1 MPTPRDLGLPKGWAW
16 TAAPVMESV
25 NSEDSSVDSRSIVV
39 EAPVA
44 PFVQQLFK
52 MVNTG
57 TLIQWSED
65 GEAIEVPDPGR
76 FAAEIC
82 PL

>member
-1 MPTPRDLGLPKGWAW
+1 
-16 TAAPVMESV
+16 MESV

>member
-1 MPTPRDLGLPKGWAW
+1 
-16 TAAPVMESV
+16 MESV

-57 TLIQWSED
+57 TLIQ
-65 GEAIEVPDPGR
+65 
-76 FAAEIC
+76 
-82 PL
+82 